1 MMATTTFNQTQTQ
14 GHFVPL
20 RASNVM
26 LLTTF
31 RKNGEGVGTP
41 VGVNALTDDKVYFT
55 TWSTTFK
62 VKRLANNPHVTVAPS
77 TRMGKPI
84 GATVEGIAR
93 QLSDA
98 EWEVVQG
105 GKKPSLRRPRCLPL
119 QPRADAQHV
128 IQHRVPRSLGDWKT
142 PETRRQ
148 ERLRYRTTKHIPA
161 RRAVA
166 TAVNQ
171 G

>member
-1 MMATTTFNQTQTQ
+1 MATATVNQTQAP
-14 GHFVPL
+14 FASL

-55 TWSTTFK
+55 TWSTTYK
-62 VKRLANNPHVTVAPS
+62 VKRLANNSHVTIAPS

-84 GATVEGIAR
+84 GATVEGVAR

-98 EWEVVQG
+98 EWTALQA
-105 GKKPSLRRPRCLPL
+105 GKKPGLWGRMWQKIYDL
-119 QPRADAQHV
+119 QGRKAVYYV
-128 IQHRVPRSLGDWKT
+128 ITS
-142 PETRRQ
+142 
-148 ERLRYRTTKHIPA
+148 A
-161 RRAVA
+161 
-166 TAVNQ
+166 
-171 G
+171 